1 MSQFFFLYN
10 IVNFF
15 SYKMGFVYYNYRVMS
30 IFAIFTIVLFAV
42 TYVSVL
48 MLRWFALE
56 FIYNDIAVMWGG
68 TLPNILVASLLLF
81 IAVAIGYFV
90 AKPFDQ
96 IVKKISQ
103 EGRKATKEEI
113 GTCLKSYKGIISLII
128 AANVIGFF
136 IGQIIIVYIGIAN
149 GSNEYY
155 LSRVILVIAQAMAF
169 GGISAITAIKIVDYL
184 LIKKR
189 EMLEIGS
196 IVDFKSRSPKISI
209 SIGLVF
215 FISLYFLG
223 INMLTVPYGI
233 LLESHNGTFEG
244 DLLAAFFK
252 KGTLCIILSCI
263 IGSVPFL
270 TVLHGL
276 SKRIRLTSRLLDD
289 IANNGDLTCRINI
302 NMTDDFGL
310 LISSVNT
317 LIEKLSSMIKDFKAE
332 TMAVTESAGII
343 SKSAR
348 YATGALGVMN
358 HSLQHIDEN
367 SKKQDELVEVTGEN
381 ILMLSDSIDTV
392 KLHVTQQ
399 TEAVQ
404 SISTAISKMTES
416 ISSVAD
422 TAKQAQEVSQG
433 LSERSDIG
441 NTAVEHAVA
450 TMKEIQVVSEEVRKL
465 LKVIQGIASQTN
477 LLSMNAAI
485 EAAHAGEFG
494 AGFAVVADEVR
505 SLASSSSSSARDI
518 QVKIKEMM
526 EKTTAGVEAITSA
539 GAAFQGIRDNVVE
552 NATLVK
558 SIYDAMI
565 EQNQGAADT
574 KQAADDLV
582 EAIHAIRDL
591 AEEETEEAGKLR
603 ESMDSVVAASKS
615 TMAAVQESLEA
626 TANMKNTVQ
635 LVDSSAVGNKES
647 VEKIHNHVE
656 QFIV

>member
-1 MSQFFFLYN
+1 
-10 IVNFF
+10 
-15 SYKMGFVYYNYRVMS
+15 MS

-42 TYVSVL
+42 TYASVL

-68 TLPNILVASLLLF
+68 TLPNIMVASLLLL
-81 IAVAIGYFV
+81 IAVVIGYFV
-90 AKPFDQ
+90 ARPFDRIIKTIQ
-96 IVKKISQ
+96 R
-103 EGRKATKEEI
+103 EERKATDEEI
-113 GTCLKSYKGIISLII
+113 GICLKSYRGIITLIVV
-128 AANVIGFF
+128 ANVIGFF

-149 GSNEYY
+149 GSNDYY
-155 LSRVILVIAQAMAF
+155 FSRVFLVIAQAMGF

-196 IVDFKSRSPKISI
+196 IVQFKSRSPKISI

-215 FISLYFLG
+215 FLSLYFLG

-233 LLESHNGTFEG
+233 LLEAHNGTFEG
-244 DLLAAFFK
+244 DLLTAFFK
-252 KGTLCIILSCI
+252 KGAICIVLSTI
-263 IGSVPFL
+263 IGAVPFM

-317 LIEKLSSMIKDFKAE
+317 LIDKLSSMIKDFKSE
-332 TMAVTESAGII
+332 TNAVTESAGII

-367 SKKQDELVEVTGEN
+367 SKRQDELVEITGEN
-381 ILMLSDSIDTV
+381 IVMLSDSIDTV
-392 KLHVTQQ
+392 KLHVIQQ
-399 TEAVQ
+399 TEAVK
-404 SISTAISKMTES
+404 SISSAISRMTES

-433 LSERSDIG
+433 LSERSDVG
-441 NTAVEHAVA
+441 NTAVEHAVS
-450 TMKEIQVVSEEVRKL
+450 TMKEIQLVSEQVREL

-539 GAAFQGIRDNVVE
+539 VAAFQGIRDNVVE

-558 SIYDAMI
+558 NIYDAMI
-565 EQNQGAADT
+565 AQNEGANET
-574 KQAADDLV
+574 KQAADELV

-591 AEEETEEAGKLR
+591 AEEETEGAGKLR
-603 ESMDSVVAASKS
+603 ESMDAVVAASKS

-635 LVDSSAVGNKES
+635 LVDSSAAGNKES
-647 VEKIHNHVE
+647 VERIHNHVE

>member
-1 MSQFFFLYN
+1 MTVFAT
-10 IVNFF
+10 
-15 SYKMGFVYYNYRVMS
+15 FV
-30 IFAIFTIVLFAV
+30 IVLFAV
-42 TYVSVL
+42 TYASVL
-48 MLRWFALE
+48 TLRWFALE
-56 FIYNDIAVMWGG
+56 FIYNDVAAMWGG
-68 TLPNILVASLLLF
+68 TLPNIMVASLLLF
-81 IAVAIGYFV
+81 IAVAIGYFIS
-90 AKPFDQ
+90 KPFDQ
-96 IVKKISQ
+96 IIKKIQ
-103 EGRKATKEEI
+103 TENRKATKEEI
-113 GTCLKSYKGIISLII
+113 AACLKSYKGIISLII

-149 GSNEYY
+149 GSNVYY
-155 LSRVILVIAQAMAF
+155 FSRVFLVVAQAMGF

-189 EMLEIGS
+189 EMLEMGS
-196 IVDFKSRSPKISI
+196 IVEFRSRSSKISI

-215 FISLYFLG
+215 FLSLYFLG

-233 LLESHNGTFEG
+233 LLESHNGTFQG
-244 DLLAAFFK
+244 DLLIAFFK
-252 KGTLCIILSCI
+252 KGALCIGLSMV
-263 IGSVPFL
+263 IGAVPFL

-276 SKRIRLTSRLLDD
+276 SMRIKLTSRLLDD

-302 NMTDDFGL
+302 NMIDDFGV

-317 LIEKLSSMIKDFKAE
+317 LIAKLSSMIKDLQAE
-332 TMAVTESAGII
+332 THAVTESAGII

-348 YATGALGVMN
+348 YATGAIGVMN

-381 ILMLSDSIDTV
+381 LVMLADSIDTV

-404 SISTAISKMTES
+404 SISTAISKMTDS
-416 ISSVAD
+416 ISSVAN

-441 NTAVEHAVA
+441 NTAVEHAVS
-450 TMKEIQVVSEEVRKL
+450 TMKEIQTVSEEVRKL
-465 LKVIQGIASQTN
+465 LKVIQGIAAQTN

-505 SLASSSSSSARDI
+505 SLASSSSSSARNI

-539 GAAFQGIRDNVVE
+539 GTAFQGIRDNVIE
-552 NATLVK
+552 NAALVK
-558 SIYDAMI
+558 NIYDAMI
-565 EQNQGAADT
+565 QQNQGAAET

-603 ESMDSVVAASKS
+603 ESMDAVVAASKS
-615 TMAAVQESLEA
+615 TVAAVQESMEA
-626 TANMKNTVQ
+626 TANMKVTVEK
-635 LVDSSAVGNKES
+635 VDKSAEGNKES
-647 VEKIHNHVE
+647 VEKIYNHVE

>member
-1 MSQFFFLYN
+1 MTVFAT
-10 IVNFF
+10 
-15 SYKMGFVYYNYRVMS
+15 FV
-30 IFAIFTIVLFAV
+30 IVLFAV
-42 TYVSVL
+42 TYGSVL
-48 MLRWFALE
+48 TLRWFALE
-56 FIYNDIAVMWGG
+56 FIYNDAGEMWGG
-68 TLPNILVASLLLF
+68 TLPNILVASLLLL
-81 IAVAIGYFV
+81 IAVAIGYFIS
-90 AKPFDQ
+90 KPFDR
-96 IVKKISQ
+96 IVKQIQKEQ
-103 EGRKATKEEI
+103 RKATKEEI
-113 GTCLKSYKGIISLII
+113 GICLKSYRGIISLIV

-149 GSNEYY
+149 GNNVYY
-155 LSRVILVIAQAMAF
+155 FSRVFLVIAQAMGF
-169 GGISAITAIKIVDYL
+169 GGISAITSIKMVDYL

-196 IVDFKSRSPKISI
+196 IVEFKSRSPKISF

-215 FISLYFLG
+215 FISIYFLG

-244 DLLAAFFK
+244 DLLTAFFK
-252 KGTLCIILSCI
+252 KGALCIGLSTF
-263 IGSVPFL
+263 IGAVPFL

-317 LIEKLSSMIKDFKAE
+317 LIEKLSSMIKDFKSE
-332 TMAVTESAGII
+332 TNAVTESAGII

-348 YATGALGVMN
+348 YATGALGVME

-367 SKKQDELVEVTGEN
+367 SKRQDELVEITGEN
-381 ILMLSDSIDTV
+381 IVMLSDSIDTV

-399 TEAVQ
+399 TEAVK
-404 SISTAISKMTES
+404 SISTAISKMTDS
-416 ISSVAD
+416 ISSVAE

-433 LSERSDIG
+433 LSERSDVG
-441 NTAVEHAVA
+441 NTAVEHAVS
-450 TMKEIQVVSEEVRKL
+450 TMKEIQIVSEQVREL

-539 GAAFQGIRDNVVE
+539 GAAFQGIRDNVIE

-558 SIYDAMI
+558 NIYDAMI
-565 EQNQGAADT
+565 EQNQGASET
-574 KQAADDLV
+574 KQAADELV

-591 AEEETEEAGKLR
+591 AEEETEGAGKLR
-603 ESMDSVVAASKS
+603 ESMDAVVAASKS
-615 TMAAVQESLEA
+615 TMSAVQESLEA
-626 TANMKNTVQ
+626 TSNMKNTVQ
-635 LVDSSAVGNKES
+635 LVDSSAVGNKDS

>member
-1 MSQFFFLYN
+1 MT
-10 IVNFF
+10 V
-15 SYKMGFVYYNYRVMS
+15 
-30 IFAIFTIVLFAV
+30 FATFTIILLVV
-42 TYVSVL
+42 TYASVL

-56 FIYNDIAVMWGG
+56 FIYNDVAAMWGG
-68 TLPNILVASLLLF
+68 TLPNIMVASLLLL
-81 IAVAIGYFV
+81 IAVAIGYFI

-96 IVKKISQ
+96 IIKNIQ
-103 EGRKATKEEI
+103 EEKRKATKEEI
-113 GTCLKSYKGIISLII
+113 GICLKSYRGIILLIVI
-128 AANVIGFF
+128 ANIIGFF

-149 GSNEYY
+149 GSNVYY
-155 LSRVILVIAQAMAF
+155 FSRVFMVIAQAMGF

-196 IVDFKSRSPKISI
+196 IVEFKSRSPKISL

-215 FISLYFLG
+215 FLSLYFLG

-233 LLESHNGTFEG
+233 LLESHNGTFQG
-244 DLLAAFFK
+244 DLLTAFFK
-252 KGTLCIILSCI
+252 KGALCIVLSTI
-263 IGSVPFL
+263 IGAVPFL

-276 SKRIRLTSRLLDD
+276 SKRIRLTARLLND
-289 IANNGDLTCRINI
+289 ISSRGDLTCRINI

-332 TMAVTESAGII
+332 TDAVTESAGII

-367 SKKQDELVEVTGEN
+367 SKKQDELVEITDEN
-381 ILMLSDSIDTV
+381 IVMLADSIDTV

-399 TEAVQ
+399 TEAVK

-433 LSERSDIG
+433 LSERSDVG
-441 NTAVEHAVA
+441 NTAVEHAVTA
-450 TMKEIQVVSEEVRKL
+450 MKEIQTVSEEVRKL

-552 NATLVK
+552 NANLVK
-558 SIYDAMI
+558 NIYDAMI
-565 EQNQGAADT
+565 AQNESASDT
-574 KQAADDLV
+574 KQAADELV

-591 AEEETEEAGKLR
+591 AEEETEGAEKLR
-603 ESMDSVVAASKS
+603 NSMDAVVAASKS

-626 TANMKNTVQ
+626 TANMKNTVS

>member
-1 MSQFFFLYN
+1 MTVFAT
-10 IVNFF
+10 
-15 SYKMGFVYYNYRVMS
+15 FV
-30 IFAIFTIVLFAV
+30 IVLFAV
-42 TYVSVL
+42 TYASVL
-48 MLRWFALE
+48 TLRWFALE
-56 FIYNDIAVMWGG
+56 FIYDEIEAMWGG
-68 TLPNILVASLLLF
+68 TLPNIMVASLLLF
-81 IAVAIGYFV
+81 IAVAIGYFI

-96 IVKKISQ
+96 TIKKLN
-103 EGRKATKEEI
+103 EEKRKATKEEI
-113 GTCLKSYKGIISLII
+113 GICLKSYRGIIVLII

-136 IGQIIIVYIGIAN
+136 VGQIIIVYIGIAN
-149 GSNEYY
+149 GSNVYY
-155 LSRVILVIAQAMAF
+155 FSRVFLVIAQAMGF
-169 GGISAITAIKIVDYL
+169 GGISAITAIKLVDYF

-196 IVDFKSRSPKISI
+196 IVQYRSRSSKISV

-215 FISLYFLG
+215 FITLYFLG
-223 INMLTVPYGI
+223 MNMLTVPYGI
-233 LLESHNGTFEG
+233 LLASHNGTFTG
-244 DLLAAFFK
+244 DLLTAFFK
-252 KGTLCIILSCI
+252 KGALCIVLSTV
-263 IGSVPFL
+263 IGAVPFM

-276 SKRIRLTSRLLDD
+276 SQRIKLTSKLLDD

-302 NMTDDFGL
+302 NMIDDFGV

-317 LIEKLSSMIKDFKAE
+317 LIEKLSSMIKDLQAE
-332 TMAVTESAGII
+332 THAVTESAGII

-348 YATGALGVMN
+348 YATGAIGVMN

-381 ILMLSDSIDTV
+381 LVMLADSIDTV

-404 SISTAISKMTES
+404 SISTAISKMTDS
-416 ISSVAD
+416 ISSVAN

-441 NTAVEHAVA
+441 NTAVEHAVS
-450 TMKEIQVVSEEVRKL
+450 TMKEIQAVSEEVRKL

-552 NATLVK
+552 NAELVK
-558 SIYDAMI
+558 NIYDAMMA
-565 EQNQGAADT
+565 QNENASET
-574 KQAADDLV
+574 KQAADELV

-591 AEEETEEAGKLR
+591 AEEETEGAEKLR
-603 ESMDSVVAASKS
+603 NSMDAVVAASKS
-615 TMAAVQESLEA
+615 TMAAVQESMEA
-626 TANMKNTVQ
+626 TANMKNTVS
-635 LVDSSAVGNKES
+635 LVDTSAAGNKES

>member
-1 MSQFFFLYN
+1 MT
-10 IVNFF
+10 V
-15 SYKMGFVYYNYRVMS
+15 
-30 IFAIFTIVLFAV
+30 FATFTIILLVV
-42 TYVSVL
+42 TYASVL

-56 FIYNDIAVMWGG
+56 FIYNDVAAMWGG
-68 TLPNILVASLLLF
+68 TLPNIMVASLLLL
-81 IAVAIGYFV
+81 IAVAIGYFI

-96 IVKKISQ
+96 IIKKIQ
-103 EGRKATKEEI
+103 NEERKATKEEI
-113 GTCLKSYKGIISLII
+113 GICLKSYRGIILLIVI
-128 AANVIGFF
+128 ANIIGFF

-149 GSNEYY
+149 GSNVYY
-155 LSRVILVIAQAMAF
+155 FSRVFLVIAQAMGF

-196 IVDFKSRSPKISI
+196 IVEFKSRSPKISL

-215 FISLYFLG
+215 FLSLYFLG

-233 LLESHNGTFEG
+233 LLESHNGTFQG
-244 DLLAAFFK
+244 DLLTAFFK
-252 KGTLCIILSCI
+252 KGALCIVLSTI
-263 IGSVPFL
+263 IGAVPFL

-276 SKRIRLTSRLLDD
+276 SKRIRLTSRLLND
-289 IANNGDLTCRINI
+289 ISSRGDLTCRINI

-317 LIEKLSSMIKDFKAE
+317 LIEKLSTMIKDFKAE
-332 TMAVTESAGII
+332 TDAVTESAGII

-367 SKKQDELVEVTGEN
+367 SKKQDELVEITDEN
-381 ILMLSDSIDTV
+381 IVMLTDSIDTV

-399 TEAVQ
+399 TEAVK
-404 SISTAISKMTES
+404 SISTAISKMTDS

-433 LSERSDIG
+433 LSERSDVG
-441 NTAVEHAVA
+441 NTAVEHAVTA
-450 TMKEIQVVSEEVRKL
+450 MKEIQTVSEEVRKL

-558 SIYDAMI
+558 NIYDAMI
-565 EQNQGAADT
+565 AQNESASDT

-591 AEEETEEAGKLR
+591 AEEETEGAEKLR
-603 ESMDSVVAASKS
+603 NSMDAVVAASKS

-626 TANMKNTVQ
+626 TANMKNTVS

>member
-1 MSQFFFLYN
+1 MEFLYYNSN
-10 IVNFF
+10 IMTV
-15 SYKMGFVYYNYRVMS
+15 
-30 IFAIFTIVLFAV
+30 FATFTIILLVV
-42 TYVSVL
+42 TYASVL
-48 MLRWFALE
+48 VLRWFALE
-56 FIYNDIAVMWGG
+56 FIYNDVAAMWGG
-68 TLPNILVASLLLF
+68 TLPNIMVASLLLL
-81 IAVAIGYFV
+81 IAVAIGYFI

-96 IVKKISQ
+96 IIKKIQ
-103 EGRKATKEEI
+103 NEERKATKEEI
-113 GTCLKSYKGIISLII
+113 GICLKSYRGIILLIVI
-128 AANVIGFF
+128 ANIIGFF

-149 GSNEYY
+149 GSNVYY
-155 LSRVILVIAQAMAF
+155 FSRVFMVIAQAMGF

-196 IVDFKSRSPKISI
+196 IVEFKSRSPKISL

-215 FISLYFLG
+215 FLSLYFLG

-233 LLESHNGTFEG
+233 LLESHNGTFQG
-244 DLLAAFFK
+244 DLLTAFFK
-252 KGTLCIILSCI
+252 KGALCIVLSTI
-263 IGSVPFL
+263 IGAVPFL

-276 SKRIRLTSRLLDD
+276 SKRIRLTSRLLND
-289 IANNGDLTCRINI
+289 ISSRGDLTCRINI

-332 TMAVTESAGII
+332 TDAVTESAGII

-367 SKKQDELVEVTGEN
+367 SKKQDELVEITDEN
-381 ILMLSDSIDTV
+381 IVMLADSIDTV

-399 TEAVQ
+399 TEAVK
-404 SISTAISKMTES
+404 SISNAISKMTDS

-433 LSERSDIG
+433 LSERSDVG
-441 NTAVEHAVA
+441 NTAVEHAVTA
-450 TMKEIQVVSEEVRKL
+450 MKEIQTVSEEVRKL

-558 SIYDAMI
+558 NIYDAMI
-565 EQNQGAADT
+565 AQNESASDT

-591 AEEETEEAGKLR
+591 AEEETEGAEKLR
-603 ESMDSVVAASKS
+603 NSMDAVVAASKS

-626 TANMKNTVQ
+626 TANMKNTVS

>member
-1 MSQFFFLYN
+1 MTVFAT
-10 IVNFF
+10 
-15 SYKMGFVYYNYRVMS
+15 FV
-30 IFAIFTIVLFAV
+30 IVLFLV
-42 TYVSVL
+42 TYASVL
-48 MLRWFALE
+48 TLRWFALE
-56 FIYNDIAVMWGG
+56 FIYNDIAAMWGG
-68 TLPNILVASLLLF
+68 TLPNIMVASLLLLV
-81 IAVAIGYFV
+81 AVAIGYFV
-90 AKPFDQ
+90 ARPFDQ
-96 IVKKISQ
+96 IVKRIQAEK
-103 EGRKATKEEI
+103 RKATKEEVY
-113 GTCLKSYKGIISLII
+113 TCLKSYKGIITLII

-149 GSNEYY
+149 GSNVYY
-155 LSRVILVIAQAMAF
+155 FSRVFLVVAQAMGF
-169 GGISAITAIKIVDYL
+169 GGISAITAIKLVDYL

-196 IVDFKSRSPKISI
+196 IVEFRSRSSKISI

-215 FISLYFLG
+215 FLSLYFLG
-223 INMLTVPYGI
+223 INMLCVPYGI
-233 LLESHNGTFEG
+233 LLESHNGTFQG
-244 DLLAAFFK
+244 DLLTAFFK
-252 KGTLCIILSCI
+252 KGALCIGLTMV
-263 IGSVPFL
+263 IGAVPFL

-276 SKRIRLTSRLLDD
+276 SQRIKLTSKLLDD

-302 NMTDDFGL
+302 NMIDDFGV

-317 LIEKLSSMIKDFKAE
+317 LIEKLSSMVKDLQSE
-332 TMAVTESAGII
+332 THAVTESAGVI

-348 YATGALGVMN
+348 YATGAIGVMN

-367 SKKQDELVEVTGEN
+367 SKKQDELVAVTGEN
-381 ILMLSDSIDTV
+381 LEMLADSIDTV

-404 SISTAISKMTES
+404 SISTAISKMTDS
-416 ISSVAD
+416 ISSVAH

-441 NTAVEHAVA
+441 NAAVEHAVS
-450 TMKEIQVVSEEVRKL
+450 TMKEIQIVSAEVRKL

-539 GAAFQGIRDNVVE
+539 GTAFQGIRDNVIE
-552 NATLVK
+552 NAALVK
-558 SIYDAMI
+558 NIYDAMI
-565 EQNQGAADT
+565 AQNQGAADT
-574 KQAADDLV
+574 KQAADELV

-591 AEEETEEAGKLR
+591 AEEETEGAMKLR
-603 ESMDSVVAASKS
+603 ESMDAVVAASKS
-615 TMAAVQESLEA
+615 TMSAVQESLEA
-626 TANMKNTVQ
+626 TANMKMTVEK
-635 LVDSSAVGNKES
+635 VDSSAAGNVDS

>member
-1 MSQFFFLYN
+1 MTVFAT
-10 IVNFF
+10 
-15 SYKMGFVYYNYRVMS
+15 FV
-30 IFAIFTIVLFAV
+30 IVLFAV
-42 TYVSVL
+42 TYASVL
-48 MLRWFALE
+48 TLRWFALE
-56 FIYNDIAVMWGG
+56 FIYNDIAAMWGG
-68 TLPNILVASLLLF
+68 TLPNIMVASLLLF
-81 IAVAIGYFV
+81 IAVAIGYFI

-96 IVKKISQ
+96 IVKKLQ
-103 EGRKATKEEI
+103 KEERKATEEEI
-113 GTCLKSYKGIISLII
+113 AACLKSYRGIITLII

-136 IGQIIIVYIGIAN
+136 VGQIIIVYIGIAN
-149 GSNEYY
+149 GSNVYY
-155 LSRVILVIAQAMAF
+155 FSRVFLVVAQAMGF
-169 GGISAITAIKIVDYL
+169 GGISAITAIKLVDYL

-189 EMLEIGS
+189 EMLEMGS
-196 IVDFKSRSPKISI
+196 IVKYRSRSSKISI
-209 SIGLVF
+209 SIGVVF
-215 FISLYFLG
+215 FLSLYFLG
-223 INMLTVPYGI
+223 INMLCVPYGI
-233 LLESHNGTFEG
+233 LLESHNGVFQG
-244 DLLAAFFK
+244 DLLTAFFK
-252 KGTLCIILSCI
+252 KGALCIGLSMV
-263 IGSVPFL
+263 IGAVPFL

-276 SKRIRLTSRLLDD
+276 SMRIKLTSRLLDD

-302 NMTDDFGL
+302 NMIDDFGV

-317 LIEKLSSMIKDFKAE
+317 LIAKLSSMIKDLQAE
-332 TMAVTESAGII
+332 THAVTESAGVI

-348 YATGALGVMN
+348 YATGAIGVMN

-381 ILMLSDSIDTV
+381 LVMLADSIDTV

-404 SISTAISKMTES
+404 SISNAISKMTDS
-416 ISSVAD
+416 ISSVAN

-433 LSERSDIG
+433 LSERSDVG
-441 NTAVEHAVA
+441 NAAVEHAVA
-450 TMKEIQVVSEEVRKL
+450 TMKEIQIVSAEVRKL

-518 QVKIKEMM
+518 QLKIKEMM

-539 GAAFQGIRDNVVE
+539 GAAFQGIRDNVIE

-558 SIYDAMI
+558 NIYDAMI
-565 EQNQGAADT
+565 EQNQGAAET

-603 ESMDSVVAASKS
+603 ESMDAVVAASKS
-615 TMAAVQESLEA
+615 TMSAVQESLEA
-626 TANMKNTVQ
+626 TANMKQTVEK
-635 LVDSSAVGNKES
+635 VDKSADGNKES
-647 VEKIHNHVE
+647 VEKIYNHVE

>member
-1 MSQFFFLYN
+1 MTVFAT
-10 IVNFF
+10 
-15 SYKMGFVYYNYRVMS
+15 FV
-30 IFAIFTIVLFAV
+30 IVLFAV
-42 TYVSVL
+42 TYASVL
-48 MLRWFALE
+48 TLRWFALE
-56 FIYNDIAVMWGG
+56 FIYNDVAAMWGG
-68 TLPNILVASLLLF
+68 TLPNIMVASLLLF
-81 IAVAIGYFV
+81 IAVAIGYFIS
-90 AKPFDQ
+90 KPFDQ
-96 IVKKISQ
+96 IVKKIQ
-103 EGRKATKEEI
+103 TEGRKATKEEI
-113 GTCLKSYKGIISLII
+113 AACLKSYRGIILLII

-149 GSNEYY
+149 GSNVYY
-155 LSRVILVIAQAMAF
+155 FSRVFLVVAQAMGF

-189 EMLEIGS
+189 EMLEMGS
-196 IVDFKSRSPKISI
+196 IVEFRSRSSKISI

-215 FISLYFLG
+215 FLSLYFLG

-233 LLESHNGTFEG
+233 LLESHNGTFQG
-244 DLLAAFFK
+244 DLLIAFFK
-252 KGTLCIILSCI
+252 KGALCIILSTV
-263 IGSVPFL
+263 IGAVPFL

-276 SKRIRLTSRLLDD
+276 SQRIKLTSRLLDD

-302 NMTDDFGL
+302 NMIDDFGV

-332 TMAVTESAGII
+332 TNAVTESAGII

-348 YATGALGVMN
+348 YATGAIGVMN

-367 SKKQDELVEVTGEN
+367 SKKQDELVSVTGEN
-381 ILMLSDSIDTV
+381 LVMLADSIDTV

-404 SISTAISKMTES
+404 SISTAISKMTDS
-416 ISSVAD
+416 ISSVAN

-441 NTAVEHAVA
+441 NTAVEHAVS
-450 TMKEIQVVSEEVRKL
+450 TMKEIQTVSEEVRKL
-465 LKVIQGIASQTN
+465 LKVIQGIAAQTN

-505 SLASSSSSSARDI
+505 SLASSSSSSARNI

-539 GAAFQGIRDNVVE
+539 GTAFQGIRDNVIE
-552 NATLVK
+552 NAALVK
-558 SIYDAMI
+558 NIYDAMI

-603 ESMDSVVAASKS
+603 ESMDAVVAASKS
-615 TMAAVQESLEA
+615 TVAAVQESMEA
-626 TANMKNTVQ
+626 TANMKMTVEK
-635 LVDSSAVGNKES
+635 VDSSAAGNVES

>member
-1 MSQFFFLYN
+1 MTVFAT
-10 IVNFF
+10 
-15 SYKMGFVYYNYRVMS
+15 FV
-30 IFAIFTIVLFAV
+30 IVLFAV
-42 TYVSVL
+42 TYGSVL
-48 MLRWFALE
+48 TLRWFALE
-56 FIYNDIAVMWGG
+56 FIYNDAGEMWGG
-68 TLPNILVASLLLF
+68 TLPNILVASLLLL
-81 IAVAIGYFV
+81 IAVAIGYFIS
-90 AKPFDQ
+90 KPFDR
-96 IVKKISQ
+96 IVKQIQKEQ
-103 EGRKATKEEI
+103 RKATKEEI
-113 GTCLKSYKGIISLII
+113 GICLKSYRRIISLIV

-149 GSNEYY
+149 GNNVYY
-155 LSRVILVIAQAMAF
+155 FSRVFLVIAQAMGF
-169 GGISAITAIKIVDYL
+169 GGISAITSIKVVDYL

-196 IVDFKSRSPKISI
+196 IVEFKSRSPKISF

-215 FISLYFLG
+215 FISIYFLG

-244 DLLAAFFK
+244 DLLTAFFK
-252 KGTLCIILSCI
+252 KGALCIGLSTF
-263 IGSVPFL
+263 IGAVPFL

-317 LIEKLSSMIKDFKAE
+317 LIEKLSSMIKDFKSE
-332 TMAVTESAGII
+332 TNAVTESAGII

-348 YATGALGVMN
+348 YATGALGVME

-367 SKKQDELVEVTGEN
+367 SKKQDQLVEVTGEN
-381 ILMLSDSIDTV
+381 IVMLSDSIDTV

-399 TEAVQ
+399 TEAVK
-404 SISTAISKMTES
+404 SISTAISKMTDS
-416 ISSVAD
+416 ISSVAE
-422 TAKQAQEVSQG
+422 TAKQAQDVSQG
-433 LSERSDIG
+433 LSERSDVG
-441 NTAVEHAVA
+441 NTAVEHAVS
-450 TMKEIQVVSEEVRKL
+450 TMKDIQIVSEEVREL

-518 QVKIKEMM
+518 QSKIKEMM

-539 GAAFQGIRDNVVE
+539 GAAFQGIRDNVIE

-558 SIYDAMI
+558 NIYDAMI
-565 EQNQGAADT
+565 EQNQGASET
-574 KQAADDLV
+574 KQAADELV

-591 AEEETEEAGKLR
+591 AEEETEGAGKLR
-603 ESMDSVVAASKS
+603 ESMDAVVAASKS
-615 TMAAVQESLEA
+615 TMSAVQESLEA

-635 LVDSSAVGNKES
+635 LVDSSAVGNKDS

>member
-1 MSQFFFLYN
+1 MTVFAT
-10 IVNFF
+10 
-15 SYKMGFVYYNYRVMS
+15 FV
-30 IFAIFTIVLFAV
+30 IVLFAV
-42 TYVSVL
+42 TYASVL
-48 MLRWFALE
+48 TLRWFALE
-56 FIYNDIAVMWGG
+56 FIYNDVAAMWGG
-68 TLPNILVASLLLF
+68 TLPNIMVASLLLF
-81 IAVAIGYFV
+81 IAVAIGYFISR
-90 AKPFDQ
+90 PFDQ
-96 IVKKISQ
+96 IIKNIQSEK
-103 EGRKATKEEI
+103 RKATKEEI
-113 GTCLKSYKGIISLII
+113 AACLKSYRGIILLII

-149 GSNEYY
+149 GSNVYY
-155 LSRVILVIAQAMAF
+155 FSRVFLVIAQAMGF

-196 IVDFKSRSPKISI
+196 IVEFKSRSPKISL

-215 FISLYFLG
+215 FLSLYFLG

-233 LLESHNGTFEG
+233 LLESHNGVFEG
-244 DLLAAFFK
+244 DLLTAFFK
-252 KGTLCIILSCI
+252 KGALCIVLSTI
-263 IGSVPFL
+263 IGAVPFM

-276 SKRIRLTSRLLDD
+276 SKRIRLTARLLDD

-317 LIEKLSSMIKDFKAE
+317 LIEKLSSMIKDFKSE
-332 TMAVTESAGII
+332 TNAVTESAGII
-343 SKSAR
+343 SKSAK

-367 SKKQDELVEVTGEN
+367 SKKQDELVEITGEN

-404 SISTAISKMTES
+404 SISSAISKMTES

-422 TAKQAQEVSQG
+422 TAKQAQDVSQG

-450 TMKEIQVVSEEVRKL
+450 TMKEIQLVSEEVRKL

-565 EQNQGAADT
+565 AQNESASDT
-574 KQAADDLV
+574 KQAADELV

-591 AEEETEEAGKLR
+591 AEEETEGAEKLR
-603 ESMDSVVAASKS
+603 NSMDAVVAASKS

-626 TANMKNTVQ
+626 TANMKNTVS
-635 LVDSSAVGNKES
+635 LVDSSAAGNKES

>member
-1 MSQFFFLYN
+1 MTVFAT
-10 IVNFF
+10 
-15 SYKMGFVYYNYRVMS
+15 FV
-30 IFAIFTIVLFAV
+30 IVLFLV
-42 TYVSVL
+42 TYASVL
-48 MLRWFALE
+48 TLRWFALE
-56 FIYNDIAVMWGG
+56 FIYNDIAAMWGG
-68 TLPNILVASLLLF
+68 TLPNIMVASLLLLV
-81 IAVAIGYFV
+81 AVAIGYFV
-90 AKPFDQ
+90 ARPFDQ
-96 IVKKISQ
+96 IVKRIQAEK
-103 EGRKATKEEI
+103 RKATKEEI
-113 GTCLKSYKGIISLII
+113 YTCLKSYKGIITLII

-149 GSNEYY
+149 GTNVYY
-155 LSRVILVIAQAMAF
+155 FSRVFLVVAQAMGF
-169 GGISAITAIKIVDYL
+169 GGISAITAIKLVDYL

-196 IVDFKSRSPKISI
+196 IVEFRSRSSKISI

-215 FISLYFLG
+215 FLSLYFLG
-223 INMLTVPYGI
+223 INMLCVPYGI
-233 LLESHNGTFEG
+233 LLESHNGTFQG
-244 DLLAAFFK
+244 DLLTAFFK
-252 KGTLCIILSCI
+252 KGALCISLSAV
-263 IGSVPFL
+263 IGAVPFL

-276 SKRIRLTSRLLDD
+276 SQRIKLTSRLLDD

-302 NMTDDFGL
+302 NMIDDFGV

-317 LIEKLSSMIKDFKAE
+317 LIEKLASMIIDFKAE
-332 TMAVTESAGII
+332 TNAVTESAGII

-348 YATGALGVMN
+348 YATGAIGVMN

-367 SKKQDELVEVTGEN
+367 SKKQDELVAVTGEN
-381 ILMLSDSIDTV
+381 LEMLADSIDTV

-404 SISTAISKMTES
+404 SISTAISKMTDS
-416 ISSVAD
+416 ISSVAH

-441 NTAVEHAVA
+441 NAAVEHAVS
-450 TMKEIQVVSEEVRKL
+450 TMKEIQIVSAEVRKL

-539 GAAFQGIRDNVVE
+539 GTAFQGIRDNVIE
-552 NATLVK
+552 NAALVK
-558 SIYDAMI
+558 NIYDAMI
-565 EQNQGAADT
+565 AQNQGAADT
-574 KQAADDLV
+574 KQAADELV

-591 AEEETEEAGKLR
+591 AEEETEGAMKLR
-603 ESMDSVVAASKS
+603 ESMDAVVAASKS
-615 TMAAVQESLEA
+615 TMSAVQESLEA
-626 TANMKNTVQ
+626 TANMKMTVEK
-635 LVDSSAVGNKES
+635 VDSSAAGNVDS

>member
-1 MSQFFFLYN
+1 MTVFAT
-10 IVNFF
+10 
-15 SYKMGFVYYNYRVMS
+15 FV
-30 IFAIFTIVLFAV
+30 IVLFLV
-42 TYVSVL
+42 TYASVL
-48 MLRWFALE
+48 TLRWFALE
-56 FIYNDIAVMWGG
+56 FIYNDIAAMWGG
-68 TLPNILVASLLLF
+68 TLPNIMVASLLLLV
-81 IAVAIGYFV
+81 AVAIGYFV
-90 AKPFDQ
+90 ARPFDQ
-96 IVKKISQ
+96 IVKRIQAEK
-103 EGRKATKEEI
+103 RKATKKEVY
-113 GTCLKSYKGIISLII
+113 TCLKSYKGIITLII

-149 GSNEYY
+149 GSNVYY
-155 LSRVILVIAQAMAF
+155 FSRVFLVVAQAMGF
-169 GGISAITAIKIVDYL
+169 GGISAITAIKLVDYL

-196 IVDFKSRSPKISI
+196 IVEFRSRSSKISI

-215 FISLYFLG
+215 FLSLYFLG
-223 INMLTVPYGI
+223 INMLCVPYGI
-233 LLESHNGTFEG
+233 LLESHNGTFQG
-244 DLLAAFFK
+244 DLLIAFFK
-252 KGTLCIILSCI
+252 KGALCIGLTMV
-263 IGSVPFL
+263 IGAVPFL

-276 SKRIRLTSRLLDD
+276 SQRIKLTSKLLDD

-302 NMTDDFGL
+302 NMIDDFGV

-317 LIEKLSSMIKDFKAE
+317 LIEKLSSMVKDLQSE
-332 TMAVTESAGII
+332 THAVTESAGVI

-348 YATGALGVMN
+348 YATGAIGVMN

-367 SKKQDELVEVTGEN
+367 SKKQDELVAVTGEN
-381 ILMLSDSIDTV
+381 LEMLADSIDTV

-404 SISTAISKMTES
+404 SISTAISKMTDS
-416 ISSVAD
+416 ISSVAH

-441 NTAVEHAVA
+441 NAAVEHAVS
-450 TMKEIQVVSEEVRKL
+450 TMKEIQIVSAEVRKL

-539 GAAFQGIRDNVVE
+539 GTAFQGIRDNVIE
-552 NATLVK
+552 NAALVK
-558 SIYDAMI
+558 NIYDAMI
-565 EQNQGAADT
+565 AQNQGAADT
-574 KQAADDLV
+574 KQAADELV

-591 AEEETEEAGKLR
+591 AEEETEGAMKLR
-603 ESMDSVVAASKS
+603 ESMDAVVAASKS
-615 TMAAVQESLEA
+615 TMSAVQESLEA
-626 TANMKNTVQ
+626 TANMKMTVEK
-635 LVDSSAVGNKES
+635 VDSSAAGNVDS

>member
-1 MSQFFFLYN
+1 MTVFAT
-10 IVNFF
+10 
-15 SYKMGFVYYNYRVMS
+15 FV
-30 IFAIFTIVLFAV
+30 IVLFAV
-42 TYVSVL
+42 TYGSVL
-48 MLRWFALE
+48 TLRWFALE
-56 FIYNDIAVMWGG
+56 FIYNDAGEMWGG
-68 TLPNILVASLLLF
+68 TLPNILVASLLLL
-81 IAVAIGYFV
+81 IAVAIGYFIS
-90 AKPFDQ
+90 KPFDR
-96 IVKKISQ
+96 IVKQIQKEQ
-103 EGRKATKEEI
+103 RKATKEEI
-113 GTCLKSYKGIISLII
+113 GICLKSYRGIISLIV

-149 GSNEYY
+149 GNNVYY
-155 LSRVILVIAQAMAF
+155 FSRVFLVIAQAMGF
-169 GGISAITAIKIVDYL
+169 GGISAITSIKMVDYL

-196 IVDFKSRSPKISI
+196 IVDFKSRSPKISF

-215 FISLYFLG
+215 FISIYFLG

-244 DLLAAFFK
+244 DLLTAFFK
-252 KGTLCIILSCI
+252 KGALCIGLSTF
-263 IGSVPFL
+263 IGAVPFL

-317 LIEKLSSMIKDFKAE
+317 LIEKLSSMIKDFKSE
-332 TMAVTESAGII
+332 TNAVTESAGII

-348 YATGALGVMN
+348 YATGALGVME

-367 SKKQDELVEVTGEN
+367 SKRQDELVEITGEN
-381 ILMLSDSIDTV
+381 IVMLSDSIDTV

-399 TEAVQ
+399 TEAVK
-404 SISTAISKMTES
+404 SISTAISKMTDS
-416 ISSVAD
+416 ISSVAE

-441 NTAVEHAVA
+441 NTAVEHAVS
-450 TMKEIQVVSEEVRKL
+450 TMKEIQIVSEQVREL

-485 EAAHAGEFG
+485 EAAHAGEFC

-539 GAAFQGIRDNVVE
+539 GAAFQGIRDNVIE

-558 SIYDAMI
+558 NIYDAMI
-565 EQNQGAADT
+565 EQNQGASET
-574 KQAADDLV
+574 KQAADELV

-591 AEEETEEAGKLR
+591 AEEETEGAGKLR
-603 ESMDSVVAASKS
+603 ESMDAVVAASKS
-615 TMAAVQESLEA
+615 TMSAVQESLEA
-626 TANMKNTVQ
+626 TSNMKNTVQ
-635 LVDSSAVGNKES
+635 LVDSSAVGNKDS

>member
-1 MSQFFFLYN
+1 MTVFAT
-10 IVNFF
+10 
-15 SYKMGFVYYNYRVMS
+15 FV
-30 IFAIFTIVLFAV
+30 IVLFLV
-42 TYVSVL
+42 TYASVL
-48 MLRWFALE
+48 TLRWFALE
-56 FIYNDIAVMWGG
+56 FIYNDIAAMWGG
-68 TLPNILVASLLLF
+68 TLPNIMVASLLLLV
-81 IAVAIGYFV
+81 AVAIGYFV
-90 AKPFDQ
+90 ARPFDQ
-96 IVKKISQ
+96 IVKRIQAEK
-103 EGRKATKEEI
+103 RKATKEEI
-113 GTCLKSYKGIISLII
+113 YTCLKSYKGIITLII

-149 GSNEYY
+149 GSNVYY
-155 LSRVILVIAQAMAF
+155 FSRVFLVVAQAMGF
-169 GGISAITAIKIVDYL
+169 GGISAITAIKLVDYL

-196 IVDFKSRSPKISI
+196 IVEFRSRSSKISI

-215 FISLYFLG
+215 FLSLYFLG
-223 INMLTVPYGI
+223 INMLCVPYGI
-233 LLESHNGTFEG
+233 LLESHNGTFQG
-244 DLLAAFFK
+244 DLLTAFFK
-252 KGTLCIILSCI
+252 KGALCIGLSMV
-263 IGSVPFL
+263 IGAVPFL

-276 SKRIRLTSRLLDD
+276 SQRIKLTSKLLDD

-302 NMTDDFGL
+302 NMIDDFGV

-317 LIEKLSSMIKDFKAE
+317 LIEKLSSMVKDLQSE
-332 TMAVTESAGII
+332 THAVTESAGII

-348 YATGALGVMN
+348 YATGAIGVMN

-367 SKKQDELVEVTGEN
+367 SKKQDELVAVTGEN
-381 ILMLSDSIDTV
+381 LEMLADSIDTV

-404 SISTAISKMTES
+404 SISTAISKMTDS
-416 ISSVAD
+416 ISSVAH

-441 NTAVEHAVA
+441 NAAVEHAVS
-450 TMKEIQVVSEEVRKL
+450 TMKEIQIVSAEVRKL

-539 GAAFQGIRDNVVE
+539 GTAFQGIRDNVIE
-552 NATLVK
+552 NAALVK
-558 SIYDAMI
+558 NIYDAMI
-565 EQNQGAADT
+565 AQNQGAADT
-574 KQAADDLV
+574 KQAADELV

-591 AEEETEEAGKLR
+591 AEEETEGAMKLR
-603 ESMDSVVAASKS
+603 ESMDAVVAASKS
-615 TMAAVQESLEA
+615 TVAAVQESMEA
-626 TANMKNTVQ
+626 TANMKVTVEK
-635 LVDSSAVGNKES
+635 VDKSAEGNKES
-647 VEKIHNHVE
+647 VEKIYNHVE

>member
-1 MSQFFFLYN
+1 M
-10 IVNFF
+10 
-15 SYKMGFVYYNYRVMS
+15 
-30 IFAIFTIVLFAV
+30 LFR
-42 TYVSVL
+42 S
-48 MLRWFALE
+48 
-56 FIYNDIAVMWGG
+56 
-68 TLPNILVASLLLF
+68 
-81 IAVAIGYFV
+81 
-90 AKPFDQ
+90 
-96 IVKKISQ
+96 
-103 EGRKATKEEI
+103 
-113 GTCLKSYKGIISLII
+113 
-128 AANVIGFF
+128 NVIGFF

-149 GSNEYY
+149 GSNDYY
-155 LSRVILVIAQAMAF
+155 FSRVFLVIAQAMGF

-196 IVDFKSRSPKISI
+196 IVQFKSRSPKISI

-215 FISLYFLG
+215 FLSLYFLG

-233 LLESHNGTFEG
+233 LLEAHNGTFEG
-244 DLLAAFFK
+244 DLLTAFFK
-252 KGTLCIILSCI
+252 KGAICIVLSTI
-263 IGSVPFL
+263 IGAVPFM

-317 LIEKLSSMIKDFKAE
+317 LIDKLSSMIKDFKSE
-332 TMAVTESAGII
+332 TNAVTESAGII

-367 SKKQDELVEVTGEN
+367 SKRQDELVEITGEN
-381 ILMLSDSIDTV
+381 IVMLSDSIDTV
-392 KLHVTQQ
+392 KLHVIQQ
-399 TEAVQ
+399 TEAVK
-404 SISTAISKMTES
+404 SISSAISRMTES

-433 LSERSDIG
+433 LSERSDVG
-441 NTAVEHAVA
+441 NTAVEHAVS
-450 TMKEIQVVSEEVRKL
+450 TMKEIQLVSEQVREL

-558 SIYDAMI
+558 NIYDAMI
-565 EQNQGAADT
+565 AQNEGANET
-574 KQAADDLV
+574 KQAADELV

-591 AEEETEEAGKLR
+591 AEEETEGAGKLR
-603 ESMDSVVAASKS
+603 ESMDAVVAASKS

-635 LVDSSAVGNKES
+635 LVDSSAAGNKES
-647 VEKIHNHVE
+647 VERIHNHVE

>member
-1 MSQFFFLYN
+1 MTVFAT
-10 IVNFF
+10 
-15 SYKMGFVYYNYRVMS
+15 FV
-30 IFAIFTIVLFAV
+30 IVLFAV
-42 TYVSVL
+42 TYASVL
-48 MLRWFALE
+48 TLRWFALE
-56 FIYNDIAVMWGG
+56 FIYNDIAAMWGG
-68 TLPNILVASLLLF
+68 TLPNIMVASLLLF
-81 IAVAIGYFV
+81 IAVAIGYFI

-96 IVKKISQ
+96 IVKKLQ
-103 EGRKATKEEI
+103 KEERKATEEEI
-113 GTCLKSYKGIISLII
+113 AACLKSYRGIITLII

-136 IGQIIIVYIGIAN
+136 VGQIIIVYIGIAN
-149 GSNEYY
+149 GSNVYY
-155 LSRVILVIAQAMAF
+155 FSRVFLVVAQAMGF
-169 GGISAITAIKIVDYL
+169 GGISAITSIKIVDYL

-189 EMLEIGS
+189 EMLEMGS
-196 IVDFKSRSPKISI
+196 IVKYRSRSSKISI

-215 FISLYFLG
+215 FLSLYFLG

-233 LLESHNGTFEG
+233 LLESHNGTFQG
-244 DLLAAFFK
+244 DLLTAFFK
-252 KGTLCIILSCI
+252 KGALCISLSMV
-263 IGSVPFL
+263 IGAVPFL

-276 SKRIRLTSRLLDD
+276 SMRIKLTSRLLDD

-302 NMTDDFGL
+302 NMIDDFGV

-317 LIEKLSSMIKDFKAE
+317 LIAKLSSMIKDLQAE
-332 TMAVTESAGII
+332 THAVTESAGVI

-348 YATGALGVMN
+348 YATGAIGVMN

-381 ILMLSDSIDTV
+381 LVMLADSIDTV

-404 SISTAISKMTES
+404 SISNAISKMTDS
-416 ISSVAD
+416 ISSVAN

-433 LSERSDIG
+433 LSERSDVG
-441 NTAVEHAVA
+441 NAAVEHAVA
-450 TMKEIQVVSEEVRKL
+450 TMKEIQIVSAEVRKL

-518 QVKIKEMM
+518 QLKIKEMM

-539 GAAFQGIRDNVVE
+539 GAAFQGIRDNVIE

-558 SIYDAMI
+558 NIYDAMI
-565 EQNQGAADT
+565 EQNQGAAET

-603 ESMDSVVAASKS
+603 ESMDAVVAASKS
-615 TMAAVQESLEA
+615 TMSAVQESLEA
-626 TANMKNTVQ
+626 TANMKQTVEK
-635 LVDSSAVGNKES
+635 VDKSADGNKES
-647 VEKIHNHVE
+647 VEKIYNHVE

>member
-1 MSQFFFLYN
+1 MT
-10 IVNFF
+10 V
-15 SYKMGFVYYNYRVMS
+15 
-30 IFAIFTIVLFAV
+30 FATFAIVLFAV
-42 TYVSVL
+42 TYASVL

-56 FIYNDIAVMWGG
+56 FIYNDVAAMWGG
-68 TLPNILVASLLLF
+68 ALPNILVAALLLL
-81 IAVAIGYFV
+81 IAFAVGYFI

-96 IVKKISQ
+96 VIRKIQ
-103 EGRKATKEEI
+103 EENRKATKEEI
-113 GTCLKSYKGIISLII
+113 GICLKSYKGIILLIV

-136 IGQIIIVYIGIAN
+136 IGQIIIVWLGIAN
-149 GSNEYY
+149 GRNVFYF
-155 LSRVILVIAQAMAF
+155 SRVFLVIAQAMAF
-169 GGISAITAIKIVDYL
+169 GGISAITTIKIVDYL

-196 IVDFKSRSPKISI
+196 IVEFKSRSPKISL

-215 FISLYFLG
+215 FISIYFLG

-233 LLESHNGTFEG
+233 LLQSHNGTFQG
-244 DLLAAFFK
+244 DLLTAFFK
-252 KGTLCIILSCI
+252 KGALCIIFSAV
-263 IGSVPFL
+263 IGAVPFL

-276 SKRIRLTSRLLDD
+276 SKRISLTSRLLDD

-317 LIEKLSSMIKDFKAE
+317 LIEKLSTMIKDFKSE
-332 TMAVTESAGII
+332 TNAVTESAEII
-343 SKSAR
+343 SKSAK
-348 YATGALGVMN
+348 YASGAIGVMN

-367 SKKQDELVEVTGEN
+367 SKKQDELVEITGEN
-381 ILMLSDSIDTV
+381 IVMLSDSIETV

-399 TEAVQ
+399 TEEVK
-404 SISTAISKMTES
+404 SISSAISRMTES
-416 ISSVAD
+416 ISSVAN

-433 LSERSDIG
+433 LSERSDVG

-450 TMKEIQVVSEEVRKL
+450 TMKEIQTVSEEVRKL
-465 LKVIQGIASQTN
+465 LRVIQGIASQTN

-526 EKTTAGVEAITSA
+526 EKITAGVEAITSA
-539 GAAFQGIRDNVVE
+539 GTAFQGIRDNVAE
-552 NATLVK
+552 NAALVK
-558 SIYDAMI
+558 NIYDAMI
-565 EQNQGAADT
+565 AQNQGAAET
-574 KQAADDLV
+574 KQAADNLV

-591 AEEETEEAGKLR
+591 AEEETEGADKLR
-603 ESMDSVVAASKS
+603 ESMDAVVAASKS
-615 TMAAVQESLEA
+615 TMSAVQESLEA
-626 TANMKNTVQ
+626 TANMRNTVS
-635 LVDSSAVGNKES
+635 LVDSSAAGNVES

>member
-1 MSQFFFLYN
+1 
-10 IVNFF
+10 
-15 SYKMGFVYYNYRVMS
+15 MS
-30 IFAIFTIVLFAV
+30 IFAIFTIVLFSV

-48 MLRWFALE
+48 TLRWFALE
-56 FIYNDIAVMWGG
+56 FIYNDIAAMWGG
-68 TLPNILVASLLLF
+68 MLPNILVASLLLF
-81 IAVAIGYFV
+81 IAVTIGYFV

-96 IVKKISQ
+96 IVKKIQ
-103 EGRKATKEEI
+103 TENRKATNEEI
-113 GTCLKSYKGIISLII
+113 DICLKSYRGIISLII

-136 IGQIIIVYIGIAN
+136 IGQIIIVFIGIAN
-149 GSNEYY
+149 GSNVYY
-155 LSRVILVIAQAMAF
+155 FSRVFLVIAQAMAF
-169 GGISAITAIKIVDYL
+169 GGVSAITAIKIVDYL

-196 IVDFKSRSPKISI
+196 IVEFKSRSPKISL

-215 FISLYFLG
+215 FIALYFLG

-233 LLESHNGTFEG
+233 MLESHNATFQG
-244 DLLAAFFK
+244 DLLTAFFK
-252 KGTLCIILSCI
+252 KGSLCIILSAI
-263 IGSVPFL
+263 VGAVPFM

-276 SKRIRLTSRLLDD
+276 SQRIKLTSKLLDD
-289 IANNGDLTCRINI
+289 IAMNGDLTCRINI
-302 NMTDDFGL
+302 SMTDDFGL

-317 LIEKLSSMIKDFKAE
+317 LIDKLSTMIKDFKEE
-332 TMAVTESAGII
+332 TNAVTESAGII
-343 SKSAR
+343 TKSAR
-348 YATGALGVMN
+348 YATGAIGVMN
-358 HSLQHIDEN
+358 NSLQHIDEN
-367 SKKQDELVEVTGEN
+367 SKKQDELVSVTGEN
-381 ILMLSDSIDTV
+381 LVMLADSIDTV

-404 SISTAISKMTES
+404 SISSAISKMTDS
-416 ISSVAD
+416 ISSVAN

-441 NTAVEHAVA
+441 NTAVEHAVT
-450 TMKEIQVVSEEVRKL
+450 TMKEIQTVSEEVKKL

-518 QVKIKEMM
+518 QSKIKEMM
-526 EKTTAGVEAITSA
+526 EKTSAGVEAITSA
-539 GAAFQGIRDNVVE
+539 GTAFQGIRDNVIE
-552 NATLVK
+552 NAALVK
-558 SIYDAMI
+558 NIYDAMI
-565 EQNQGAADT
+565 EQNQGAAET
-574 KQAADDLV
+574 KEAADNLV

-603 ESMDSVVAASKS
+603 ESMEAVVAASKS
-615 TMAAVQESLEA
+615 TMSAVQESLEA

-635 LVDSSAVGNKES
+635 LVESSAVGNKES

>member
-1 MSQFFFLYN
+1 MTVFAT
-10 IVNFF
+10 
-15 SYKMGFVYYNYRVMS
+15 FV
-30 IFAIFTIVLFAV
+30 IVLFLV
-42 TYVSVL
+42 TYASVL

-56 FIYNDIAVMWGG
+56 FIYNEIEAMWGG

-81 IAVAIGYFV
+81 IAVAIGYFI

-96 IVKKISQ
+96 TVKKIQ
-103 EGRKATKEEI
+103 AEKRKATKEEI
-113 GTCLKSYKGIISLII
+113 DVCLKSYRGIILLII

-136 IGQIIIVYIGIAN
+136 VGQIIIVYIGIAN
-149 GSNEYY
+149 GSNVYY
-155 LSRVILVIAQAMAF
+155 FSRVFLVIAQAMAF
-169 GGISAITAIKIVDYL
+169 GGISAITTIKLVDYL

-196 IVDFKSRSPKISI
+196 IVDFKSRSPKISL

-215 FISLYFLG
+215 FISIYFLG

-233 LLESHNGTFEG
+233 LLESHNGVFEG
-244 DLLAAFFK
+244 DLLTTFFK
-252 KGTLCIILSCI
+252 KGAICIVLSAIL
-263 IGSVPFL
+263 GAVPFL
-270 TVLHGL
+270 TVLRGL
-276 SKRIRLTSRLLDD
+276 SQRISLTSRLLDD

-317 LIEKLSSMIKDFKAE
+317 LIEKLSTMIKDFKLE
-332 TMAVTESAGII
+332 TNAVTESAGVI
-343 SKSAR
+343 SKSAK
-348 YATGALGVMN
+348 YATGALGVMS
-358 HSLQHIDEN
+358 HSLMHIDEN
-367 SKKQDELVEVTGEN
+367 SKKQDELVEITGEN
-381 ILMLSDSIDTV
+381 IVMLSDSIETV

-399 TEAVQ
+399 TEAVK
-404 SISTAISKMTES
+404 SISSAISRMTDS

-441 NTAVEHAVA
+441 NAAVEHAVA
-450 TMKEIQVVSEEVRKL
+450 TMKEIQTVSEEVRKL

-485 EAAHAGEFG
+485 EAAHAGEYG

-518 QVKIKEMM
+518 QSKIKEMM

-539 GAAFQGIRDNVVE
+539 GTAFQGIRDNVIE
-552 NATLVK
+552 NAALVK
-558 SIYDAMI
+558 NIYDAMLA
-565 EQNQGAADT
+565 QNEGANET
-574 KQAADDLV
+574 KKAADDLV
-582 EAIHAIRDL
+582 AAIHAIRDL
-591 AEEETEEAGKLR
+591 AEEETEGAVKLR
-603 ESMDSVVAASKS
+603 ESMDAVVTASKS
-615 TMAAVQESLEA
+615 TMSAVQESLEA
-626 TANMKNTVQ
+626 TENMKVTVSK
-635 LVDSSAVGNKES
+635 VDQSAAGNKES

>member
-1 MSQFFFLYN
+1 
-10 IVNFF
+10 
-15 SYKMGFVYYNYRVMS
+15 
-30 IFAIFTIVLFAV
+30 
-42 TYVSVL
+42 
-48 MLRWFALE
+48 
-56 FIYNDIAVMWGG
+56 
-68 TLPNILVASLLLF
+68 
-81 IAVAIGYFV
+81 
-90 AKPFDQ
+90 
-96 IVKKISQ
+96 
-103 EGRKATKEEI
+103 
-113 GTCLKSYKGIISLII
+113 
-128 AANVIGFF
+128 
-136 IGQIIIVYIGIAN
+136 
-149 GSNEYY
+149 
-155 LSRVILVIAQAMAF
+155 
-169 GGISAITAIKIVDYL
+169 
-184 LIKKR
+184 
-189 EMLEIGS
+189 
-196 IVDFKSRSPKISI
+196 
-209 SIGLVF
+209 
-215 FISLYFLG
+215 
-223 INMLTVPYGI
+223 
-233 LLESHNGTFEG
+233 
-244 DLLAAFFK
+244 
-252 KGTLCIILSCI
+252 
-263 IGSVPFL
+263 
-270 TVLHGL
+270 
-276 SKRIRLTSRLLDD
+276 
-289 IANNGDLTCRINI
+289 
-302 NMTDDFGL
+302 MTDDFGL

-332 TMAVTESAGII
+332 TDAVTESAGII

-367 SKKQDELVEVTGEN
+367 SKKQDELVEITDEN
-381 ILMLSDSIDTV
+381 IVMLADSIDTV

-399 TEAVQ
+399 TEAVK

-433 LSERSDIG
+433 LSERSDVG
-441 NTAVEHAVA
+441 NTAVEHAVTA
-450 TMKEIQVVSEEVRKL
+450 MKEIQTVSEEVRKL

-558 SIYDAMI
+558 NIYDAMI
-565 EQNQGAADT
+565 AQNESASDT

-591 AEEETEEAGKLR
+591 AEEETEGAEKLR
-603 ESMDSVVAASKS
+603 NSMDAVVAASKS

-626 TANMKNTVQ
+626 TANMKNTVS

>member
-1 MSQFFFLYN
+1 MTVFAT
-10 IVNFF
+10 
-15 SYKMGFVYYNYRVMS
+15 FV
-30 IFAIFTIVLFAV
+30 IVLFAV
-42 TYVSVL
+42 TYASVL
-48 MLRWFALE
+48 TLRWFALE
-56 FIYNDIAVMWGG
+56 FIYNDAAAMWGG
-68 TLPNILVASLLLF
+68 TLPNIMVASLLLF
-81 IAVAIGYFV
+81 VAVAIGYFI

-96 IVKKISQ
+96 IIKQIQ
-103 EGRKATKEEI
+103 TEQRKATKEEI
-113 GTCLKSYKGIISLII
+113 AACLKSYKGIISLII

-149 GSNEYY
+149 GTNVYY
-155 LSRVILVIAQAMAF
+155 FSRVFLVVAQAMGF

-189 EMLEIGS
+189 EMLEMGS
-196 IVDFKSRSPKISI
+196 IVEFRSRSSKISI

-215 FISLYFLG
+215 FLSLYFLG

-233 LLESHNGTFEG
+233 LLESHNGVFQG
-244 DLLAAFFK
+244 DLLTAFFK
-252 KGTLCIILSCI
+252 KGALCIGLSMV
-263 IGSVPFL
+263 IGAVPFL

-276 SKRIRLTSRLLDD
+276 SMRIKLTSRLLDD

-302 NMTDDFGL
+302 NMIDDFGV

-317 LIEKLSSMIKDFKAE
+317 LIEKLSSMVKDLQSE
-332 TMAVTESAGII
+332 THAVTESAGII
-343 SKSAR
+343 SKSAK
-348 YATGALGVMN
+348 YATGAIGVMN

-367 SKKQDELVEVTGEN
+367 SKKQDELVAVTGEN
-381 ILMLSDSIDTV
+381 LVMLADSIDTV

-404 SISTAISKMTES
+404 SISTAISKMTDS
-416 ISSVAD
+416 ISSVANI
-422 TAKQAQEVSQG
+422 AKQAQEVSQG

-441 NTAVEHAVA
+441 NTAVEHAVT
-450 TMKEIQVVSEEVRKL
+450 TMKEIQLVSEEVRKL

-518 QVKIKEMM
+518 QIKIKEMM

-539 GAAFQGIRDNVVE
+539 GTAFQGIRDNVIE
-552 NATLVK
+552 NAALVK
-558 SIYDAMI
+558 NIYDAMI

-615 TMAAVQESLEA
+615 TRSAVQESMEA
-626 TANMKNTVQ
+626 TANMKQTVEK
-635 LVDSSAVGNKES
+635 VDSSAAGNVES
-647 VEKIHNHVE
+647 VEKIYNHVE

>member
-1 MSQFFFLYN
+1 MLCAIRVTKYCFYKSRIILYN
-10 IVNFF
+10 CNIMTVFAT
-15 SYKMGFVYYNYRVMS
+15 FV
-30 IFAIFTIVLFAV
+30 IVLFAV
-42 TYVSVL
+42 TYASVL
-48 MLRWFALE
+48 TLRWFALE
-56 FIYNDIAVMWGG
+56 FIYNDAAAMWGG
-68 TLPNILVASLLLF
+68 TLPNIMVASLLLF
-81 IAVAIGYFV
+81 VAVAIGYFI

-96 IVKKISQ
+96 IIKQIQ
-103 EGRKATKEEI
+103 TEQRKATKEEI
-113 GTCLKSYKGIISLII
+113 AACLKSYKGIISLII

-149 GSNEYY
+149 GTNVYY
-155 LSRVILVIAQAMAF
+155 FSRVFLVVAQAMGF

-189 EMLEIGS
+189 EMLEMGS
-196 IVDFKSRSPKISI
+196 IVEFRSRSSKISI

-215 FISLYFLG
+215 FLSLYFLG

-233 LLESHNGTFEG
+233 LLESHNGVFQG
-244 DLLAAFFK
+244 DLLTAFFK
-252 KGTLCIILSCI
+252 KGALCIVLSMV
-263 IGSVPFL
+263 IGAVPFL

-276 SKRIRLTSRLLDD
+276 SMRIKLTSRLLDD

-302 NMTDDFGL
+302 NMIDDFGV

-317 LIEKLSSMIKDFKAE
+317 LIEKLSSMVKDLQSE
-332 TMAVTESAGII
+332 THAVTESAGII
-343 SKSAR
+343 SKSAK
-348 YATGALGVMN
+348 YATGAIGVMN

-367 SKKQDELVEVTGEN
+367 SKKQDELVAVTGEN
-381 ILMLSDSIDTV
+381 LVMLADSIDTV

-404 SISTAISKMTES
+404 SISTAISKMTDS
-416 ISSVAD
+416 ISSVANI
-422 TAKQAQEVSQG
+422 AKQAQEVSQG

-441 NTAVEHAVA
+441 NTAVEHAVT
-450 TMKEIQVVSEEVRKL
+450 TMKEIQLVSEEVRKL

-518 QVKIKEMM
+518 QIKIKEMM

-539 GAAFQGIRDNVVE
+539 GTAFQGIRDNVIE
-552 NATLVK
+552 NAALVK
-558 SIYDAMI
+558 NIYDAMI

-615 TMAAVQESLEA
+615 TRSAVQESMEA
-626 TANMKNTVQ
+626 TANMKQTVEK
-635 LVDSSAVGNKES
+635 VDSSAAGNVES
-647 VEKIHNHVE
+647 VEKIYNHVE

>member
-1 MSQFFFLYN
+1 MFIL
-10 IVNFF
+10 
-15 SYKMGFVYYNYRVMS
+15 YYNYRIMTV
-30 IFAIFTIVLFAV
+30 FATFVIVLFLV
-42 TYVSVL
+42 TYASVL
-48 MLRWFALE
+48 TLRWFALE
-56 FIYNDIAVMWGG
+56 FIYNDVAAMWGG
-68 TLPNILVASLLLF
+68 TLPNIMVASLLLF
-81 IAVAIGYFV
+81 IAVAIGYFIS
-90 AKPFDQ
+90 KPFDQ
-96 IVKKISQ
+96 IVKKIQ
-103 EGRKATKEEI
+103 AEQRKATKEEI
-113 GTCLKSYKGIISLII
+113 EACLKSYRGIILLII

-149 GSNEYY
+149 GSNVYY
-155 LSRVILVIAQAMAF
+155 FSRVFLVVAQAMGF

-189 EMLEIGS
+189 EMLEMGS
-196 IVDFKSRSPKISI
+196 IVEFRSRSSKISI

-215 FISLYFLG
+215 FLSLYFLG

-233 LLESHNGTFEG
+233 LLESHNGTFQG
-244 DLLAAFFK
+244 DLLIAFFK
-252 KGTLCIILSCI
+252 KGALCIGLSMV
-263 IGSVPFL
+263 IGAVPFL

-276 SKRIRLTSRLLDD
+276 SMRIKLTSRLLDD

-302 NMTDDFGL
+302 NMIDDFGV

-317 LIEKLSSMIKDFKAE
+317 LIEKLSSMVKDLQSE
-332 TMAVTESAGII
+332 THAVTESAGII

-348 YATGALGVMN
+348 YATGAIGVMN

-367 SKKQDELVEVTGEN
+367 SKKQDELVAVTGEN
-381 ILMLSDSIDTV
+381 LEMLADSIDTV

-404 SISTAISKMTES
+404 SISTAISKMTDS
-416 ISSVAD
+416 ISSVAH

-441 NTAVEHAVA
+441 NAAVEHAVS
-450 TMKEIQVVSEEVRKL
+450 TMKEIQIVSAEVRKL

-539 GAAFQGIRDNVVE
+539 GTAFQGIRDNVIE
-552 NATLVK
+552 NAALVK
-558 SIYDAMI
+558 NIYDAMI
-565 EQNQGAADT
+565 AQNQGAADT
-574 KQAADDLV
+574 KQAADELV

-591 AEEETEEAGKLR
+591 AEEETEGAMKLR
-603 ESMDSVVAASKS
+603 ESMDAVVAASKS
-615 TMAAVQESLEA
+615 TVAAVQESMEA
-626 TANMKNTVQ
+626 TANMKVTVEK
-635 LVDSSAVGNKES
+635 VDKSAEGNKES
-647 VEKIHNHVE
+647 VEKIYNHVE